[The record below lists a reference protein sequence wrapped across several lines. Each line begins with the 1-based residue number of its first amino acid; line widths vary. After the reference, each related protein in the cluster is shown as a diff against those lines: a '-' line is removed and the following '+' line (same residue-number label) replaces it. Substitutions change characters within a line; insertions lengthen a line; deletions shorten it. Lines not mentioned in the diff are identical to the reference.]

1 MFHCA
6 TTLRNHGIPV
16 TAQRLAL
23 LRAVGARAHAT
34 ADTLA
39 EAVRAE
45 IGAVSK
51 QAVYNTLGTLVEKGI
66 LRRIQ
71 PAGSPALYEAR
82 VGDNHHH
89 LICRSCGKT
98 VDVACVVGERPC
110 LKAADDSGFR
120 IDEAEVIF
128 WGTCPGCLAK
138 AGAERHEAG
147 APQDFCDQN
156 NQHPN
161 EHHEKKQFTQSI
173 LP

>member
-1 MFHCA
+1 MLNGA
-6 TTLRNHGIPV
+6 SLLRNHGIPV

-23 LRAVGARAHAT
+23 LRAVSARAHAT
-34 ADTLA
+34 ADVLA

-51 QAVYNTLGTLVEKGI
+51 QAVYNTLGMLVEKGL

-89 LICRSCGKT
+89 LICRSCGMT
-98 VDVACVVGERPC
+98 VDVSCVVGERPC
-110 LKAADDSGFR
+110 LNAANDSGFR

-128 WGTCPGCLAK
+128 WGTCPKCLAQ
-138 AGAERHEAG
+138 AGDGAG
-147 APQDFCDQN
+147 REGSAP
-156 NQHPN
+156 
-161 EHHEKKQFTQSI
+161 
-173 LP
+173 

>member
-1 MFHCA
+1 MLESA
-6 TTLRNHGIPV
+6 AILRNHGIPV

-23 LRAVGARAHAT
+23 LRALNVRPHST

-51 QAVYNTLGTLVEKGI
+51 QAVYNTLGTFVEKGI

-71 PAGSPALYEAR
+71 PPGSPALYETR

-110 LKAADDSGFR
+110 LSASDGQGFL

-128 WGTCPGCLAK
+128 WGTCPRCLES
-138 AGAERHEAG
+138 AGAKEA
-147 APQDFCDQN
+147 ATRDR
-156 NQHPN
+156 
-161 EHHEKKQFTQSI
+161 
-173 LP
+173 

>member
-1 MFHCA
+1 MFNSTA
-6 TTLRNHGIPV
+6 ILRKHGIPV

-23 LRAVGARAHAT
+23 LRAVGARPHAT
-34 ADTLA
+34 ADALA

-45 IGAVSK
+45 IGTISK

-71 PAGSPALYEAR
+71 PAGSPARYEGR

-110 LKAADDSGFR
+110 LRASEDSGFR

-128 WGTCPGCLAK
+128 WGTCPRCLGKDGAQQ
-138 AGAERHEAG
+138 AGPVK
-147 APQDFCDQN
+147 PQDFCEQTN
-156 NQHPN
+156 KPPN
-161 EHHEKKQFTQSI
+161 
-173 LP
+173 